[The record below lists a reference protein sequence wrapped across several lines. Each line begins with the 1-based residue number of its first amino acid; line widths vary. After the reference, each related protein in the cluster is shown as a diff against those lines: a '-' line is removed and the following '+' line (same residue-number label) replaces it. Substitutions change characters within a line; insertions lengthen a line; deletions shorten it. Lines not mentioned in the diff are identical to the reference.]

1 MKCFLP
7 ALPLLSVPSSRRA
20 NFMNVLLRSRGKL
33 WILLLAILQGLILIR
48 ATFADSKPNIILIL
62 ADDLG
67 YGDLSS
73 YNSAS
78 KIPTPHLSQ
87 LASQGMRFTDAH
99 SPSSV
104 CTPTRYGL
112 LTGRYAWR
120 TKLKQGVLN
129 GYSPYLVE
137 PNRATLATLLLRQG
151 YRTAGIGKWHLGL
164 GNSDPTDY
172 GQPLRPG
179 PNDAGFDDFFGIP
192 ASLDMPPYVFFQ
204 NDRVVEAPSASIE
217 ASEMRRKGGNGFWR
231 AGAIA
236 PGFKHEAVLP
246 MLTEKAIAFIEKQ
259 SSDKAFFLYLPLS
272 APHTPWVPTAEFRGK
287 SGADYYGDFVVQVDD
302 TVGRVLKAL
311 DESGVANNTL
321 IFFTS
326 DNGAHWLPEDI
337 AKWGHHANGNLR
349 GQKADIWEG
358 GHRVP
363 FIVKWPGNIKAGS
376 RSDQLV
382 CLTDLMATIAA
393 MTGIPLLPDS
403 GEDSLDFS
411 TVLLG
416 RKSGAALRSVIV
428 HHSADGTFA
437 IRQGHW
443 KLALALGSRGFSLPK
458 EETPKPGEAEGQL
471 YNLRDDPQEQHNL
484 WLRES
489 KTVTRLKALLE
500 KIQADGRSRPGD

>member
-7 ALPLLSVPSSRRA
+7 AFPLLCAASSSRA
-20 NFMNVLLRSRGKL
+20 NFMNALLWSRGKL
-33 WILLLAILQGLILIR
+33 GILLLPVLQSLILIQT
-48 ATFADSKPNIILIL
+48 AFADSKPNIILIL

-73 YNSAS
+73 YNPAS

-99 SPSSV
+99 TASSV
-104 CTPTRYGL
+104 CTPSRYGL

-120 TKLKQGVLN
+120 TKLKQVVVN
-129 GYSPYLVE
+129 GYSPYLIE

-164 GNSDPTDY
+164 GNSEPTDY
-172 GQPLRPG
+172 GRPLRPG
-179 PNDAGFDDFFGIP
+179 PNDAGFDEFFGIP

-272 APHTPWVPTAEFRGK
+272 APHTPWMPMAGFRGK
-287 SGADYYGDFVVQVDD
+287 SGADYYGDFVAQVDD

-311 DESGVANNTL
+311 DESDLAGNTL

-363 FIVKWPGNIKAGS
+363 LIVRWPKNIKAGS
-376 RSDQLV
+376 RSEQLV
-382 CLTDLMATIAA
+382 CLTDFMATIAA
-393 MTGIPLLPDS
+393 ATGSPMLPDS
-403 GEDSLDFS
+403 GEDSLDFLP
-411 TVLLG
+411 VLLG
-416 RKSGAALRSVIV
+416 RKSGMALRNTIV
-428 HHSADGTFA
+428 HHSSDGTFA

-443 KLALALGSRGFSLPK
+443 KLAMALGSRGFSLPK
-458 EETPKPGEAEGQL
+458 EETPKAGEAEGQL

-484 WLRES
+484 WLREP
-489 KTVTRLKALLE
+489 KTVARLKALLE
-500 KIQADGRSRPGD
+500 RIQLEGRSRSTD